1 MNIFITGGSGYV
13 GTALSRYFLDKGHRV
28 IAVGTRPSFDAIRH
42 EAFDYLSADTSQ
54 PGDWQSR
61 AANADVIVNLAG
73 KGIFKRWSQQYKA
86 AIYDS
91 RILTTRHLAEA
102 LPTNTSAV
110 FLSTSA
116 VGYYGSRGEEM
127 LTEAATPGEDFL
139 AHVGQDWEAAA
150 IDAAKKGARV
160 VLARFGVVLSAGGG
174 AMAKMLPAF
183 RSGLGGP
190 IGNGKQWFPWIHLAD
205 LIRAMDFLLNQPNAE
220 GPYNFCAPDPVRQGD
235 FARHLGRQLSR
246 PAFFP
251 APAAMMRVMLGEF
264 ANTLLA
270 SQRVIPERLQQ
281 AGFIFQFP
289 NIESALSD
297 IVSGKDDTQPD
308 V

>member
-13 GTALSRYFLDKGHRV
+13 GTALSRHFLDNGHRV
-28 IAVGTRPSFDAIRH
+28 TAVGTRPSFDAIRH
-42 EAFDYLSADTSQ
+42 EAFHYLSADTSQ
-54 PGDWQSR
+54 PGDWQAH
-61 AANADVIVNLAG
+61 AADAEAIVNLAG
-73 KGIFKRWSQQYKA
+73 KGIFKRWSRKYKA

-91 RILTTRHLAEA
+91 RILTTRHIAEA
-102 LPTNTSAV
+102 LPAGTATV

-116 VGYYGSRGEEM
+116 VGYYGSRGEET
-127 LTEAATPGEDFL
+127 LSESASPGEDFL
-139 AHVGQDWEAAA
+139 AHVGRDWETAANE
-150 IDAAKKGARV
+150 AAKKGARV
-160 VLARFGVVLSAGGG
+160 VLARFGVVLGAGGG

-190 IGNGKQWFPWIHLAD
+190 IGNGRQWFPWIHLTD
-205 LIRAMDFLLNQPNAE
+205 LIRGMDFLLNQPDAT
-220 GPYNFCAPDPVRQGD
+220 GPYNFCAPEPVRQGD

-251 APAAMMRVMLGEF
+251 APATMMRLMLGEF

-281 AGFIFQFP
+281 AGFTFQYP
-289 NIESALSD
+289 TVESAVSD
-297 IVSGKDDTQPD
+297 IVGGSVAG
-308 V
+308 

>member
-1 MNIFITGGSGYV
+1 MKIFITGGSGYV
-13 GTALSRYFLDKGHRV
+13 GTALSRYFLDRGHHV
-28 IAVGTRPSFDAIRH
+28 TAVGTRPSYDAIRH
-42 EAFDYLSADTSQ
+42 EAFDYLSADTSR
-54 PGDWQSR
+54 PGDWQSH
-61 AANADVIVNLAG
+61 AADAEAIVNLAG
-73 KGIFKRWSQQYKA
+73 KGIFKRWNPQYKA

-116 VGYYGSRGEEM
+116 VGYYGSRGEEI
-127 LTEAATPGEDFL
+127 LTEAAAPGEDFL
-139 AHVGQDWEAAA
+139 AHVGQDWETAA
-150 IDAAKKGARV
+150 IDTAKKGARV

-190 IGNGKQWFPWIHLAD
+190 IGSGKQWFPWIHLTD
-205 LIRAMDFLLNQPNAE
+205 LIRAMNFLLNQPSAE
-220 GPYNFCAPDPVRQGD
+220 GPYNFCAPEPVRQGD

-251 APAAMMRVMLGEF
+251 APAAIMRVMLGEF
-264 ANTLLA
+264 AGTLLA
-270 SQRVIPERLQQ
+270 SQRVVPERLQQ
-281 AGFIFQFP
+281 AGFKFRFP
-289 NIESALSD
+289 TIESALSD
-297 IVSGKDDTQPD
+297 IAGAGDNA
-308 V
+308 

>member
-1 MNIFITGGSGYV
+1 
-13 GTALSRYFLDKGHRV
+13 
-28 IAVGTRPSFDAIRH
+28 
-42 EAFDYLSADTSQ
+42 
-54 PGDWQSR
+54 
-61 AANADVIVNLAG
+61 
-73 KGIFKRWSQQYKA
+73 
-86 AIYDS
+86 
-91 RILTTRHLAEA
+91 
-102 LPTNTSAV
+102 
-110 FLSTSA
+110 
-116 VGYYGSRGEEM
+116 M